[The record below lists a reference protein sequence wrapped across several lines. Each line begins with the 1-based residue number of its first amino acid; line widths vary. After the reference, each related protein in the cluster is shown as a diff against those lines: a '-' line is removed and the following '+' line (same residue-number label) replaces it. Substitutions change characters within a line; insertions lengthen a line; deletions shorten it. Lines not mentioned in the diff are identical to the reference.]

1 MKWVKMITVPLR
13 IAGFA
18 LGFVFGFVSKA
29 MKKKDGKTLQA
40 KVSLSITQHEKAGLA
55 GASPTVD
62 ASAPLLHCSES
73 TRNPTSDS
81 GCVFLGNVTV
91 SFDKPETNRM
101 QRPIKYLACIKVS
114 AN

>member
-1 MKWVKMITVPLR
+1 MKWVKMITVPLG

-18 LGFVFGFVSKA
+18 LGFIFGFVRKA
-29 MKKKDGKTLQA
+29 MKKKGGKTLQA
-40 KVSLSITQHEKAGLA
+40 KMSLSITQQEKAGLA

-81 GCVFLGNVTV
+81 GCVFSGKCDRQPRQT
-91 SFDKPETNRM
+91 
-101 QRPIKYLACIKVS
+101 
-114 AN
+114 